1 MFLALQNFSL
11 IYGIHKAVPV
21 GHGVLGF
28 SSLIFPCVRVRGVWP
43 LCTDC
48 KFLSTSSLPSVL
60 EHAYSRVFLL
70 PPPPLPFRCLE
81 FSICF
86 IPLLNIQY
94 CGLVSFGLL
103 IPAPWTTILYVANS
117 SKLSLTSLRGE
128 LDSLLCSSLLCKTL
142 ERQASETLAGPNTA
156 SHFPCFLIWQKIVL
170 GFLSLYTYFTLPTLT
185 VFVEYDL

>member
-11 IYGIHKAVPV
+11 IYGIHNAAPA

-28 SSLIFPCVRVRGVWP
+28 SSLILPCVRVRGVCTV
-43 LCTDC
+43 CTDC
-48 KFLSTSSLPSVL
+48 KFWSTSVL

-70 PPPPLPFRCLE
+70 PPPPPLPFQCLE
-81 FSICF
+81 SSVCF

-142 ERQASETLAGPNTA
+142 EFQASDTLAGPNTA
-156 SHFPCFLIWQKIVL
+156 SPFPCFLTWQKIVL
-170 GFLSLYTYFTLPTLT
+170 GFLSLYIYFTLPTLI

>member
-1 MFLALQNFSL
+1 MLLALQNFSL
-11 IYGIHKAVPV
+11 IYGIHNAAPA

-28 SSLIFPCVRVRGVWP
+28 SSLILPCVRVRGVCTV
-43 LCTDC
+43 CTDC
-48 KFLSTSSLPSVL
+48 KFWSTSSLPSVL

-81 FSICF
+81 SSVCF
-86 IPLLNIQY
+86 IPLLNIQC

-103 IPAPWTTILYVANS
+103 IPGPWTTILYVANS

-142 ERQASETLAGPNTA
+142 ELQASDTLAGPNTA
-156 SHFPCFLIWQKIVL
+156 SPFPCFLTWQKIVL
-170 GFLSLYTYFTLPTLT
+170 GFLSLYIHFTLPTLT